1 MTGLVLVLV
10 NLKPRKLAGIVTN
23 YTMIGFMSNGMVLCA
38 SDASHTKVELMRPAP
53 GSKVGER
60 VKIQGNENIFKDER
74 EEVLNPKKG

>member
-1 MTGLVLVLV
+1 
-10 NLKPRKLAGIVTN
+10 
-23 YTMIGFMSNGMVLCA
+23 MSNGMVLCA

-60 VKIQGNENIFKDER
+60 VRIQGHENIFKDER